1 MRAVLAFLA
10 AFLLSLVAFVSRAG
24 PVLAAGWAWPSSGPR
39 HGRVVCD
46 AGAGCAVGGA
56 LVFLG
61 ARVLVLS
68 SVAASVLFL
77 PLVPSGL
84 GVPCV
89 LGPSLG
95 VGVCGV
101 HDFGVGGVGLVVD
114 GARVPVVCLGVGQ
127 SVLESGVDLL
137 GGARGAGDGRWWA
150 GSGARPV
157 CIGTVCAAGLVV
169 AGAALV

>member
-1 MRAVLAFLA
+1 MLGGGHWLDVC
-10 AFLLSLVAFVSRAG
+10 VGVDGDGAG